1 MPTISAIGAA
11 PRAPS
16 DATEASVNRCAE
28 ITIPCARDLRYSG
41 TRAVVVVE
49 AQPSDIVTETITMI
63 ILAIVAS
70 LGVIAVLCWLLFT
83 LAVFALP
90 FFAAVT
96 LGLWAQ
102 GTGAGILGG
111 VIVGAFAAAVTFG
124 LSQLLLLFVR
134 PAWLKLLILLVFVAP
149 AVVAG
154 YHATFGIVKL
164 TMPSETWQVIF
175 AVVGAVAV
183 GITAFM
189 RLTMMAP
196 PEPAEPGIARAS

>member
-1 MPTISAIGAA
+1 M
-11 PRAPS
+11 
-16 DATEASVNRCAE
+16 NHCAE
-28 ITIPCARDLRYSG
+28 NTIPCSRNLRYSG
-41 TRAVVVVE
+41 PRAVVVVE
-49 AQPSDIVTETITMI
+49 AQPSDIVTETTTMI

-70 LGVIAVLCWLLFT
+70 LGAVAVLCWLLFT

-90 FFAAVT
+90 FFAGVS
-96 LGLWAQ
+96 LGLWVH

-111 VIVGAFAAAVTFG
+111 VIVGALAAAVTFG
-124 LSQLLLLFVR
+124 LFQLLLLFAS
-134 PAWLKLLILLVFVAP
+134 PAWLKLAILVVFVAP

-164 TMPSETWQVIF
+164 TMPSETWQVAF
-175 AVVGAVAV
+175 AVAGAIAV

-196 PEPAEPGIARAS
+196 PGPTEQGMARAS

>member
-1 MPTISAIGAA
+1 
-11 PRAPS
+11 
-16 DATEASVNRCAE
+16 
-28 ITIPCARDLRYSG
+28 LRYSG

-70 LGVIAVLCWLLFT
+70 LGAIAVLCWLLFT

-90 FFAAVT
+90 FFVGVT
-96 LGLWAQ
+96 LGLWAH

-111 VIVGAFAAAVTFG
+111 VIVGTFAAAVTFG
-124 LSQLLLLFVR
+124 LFQVLLLFVR
-134 PAWLKLLILLVFVAP
+134 PIWLKLLILLVFVAP

-175 AVVGAVAV
+175 ALAGAIAV

-196 PEPAEPGIARAS
+196 PGPAKHGIARAS

>member
-90 FFAAVT
+90 FFAAV
-96 LGLWAQ
+96 GS
-102 GTGAGILGG
+102 
-111 VIVGAFAAAVTFG
+111 
-124 LSQLLLLFVR
+124 LSALLLR
-134 PAWLKLLILLVFVAP
+134 P
-149 AVVAG
+149 
-154 YHATFGIVKL
+154 
-164 TMPSETWQVIF
+164 
-175 AVVGAVAV
+175 
-183 GITAFM
+183 
-189 RLTMMAP
+189 
-196 PEPAEPGIARAS
+196 

>member
-1 MPTISAIGAA
+1 
-11 PRAPS
+11 
-16 DATEASVNRCAE
+16 
-28 ITIPCARDLRYSG
+28 
-41 TRAVVVVE
+41 
-49 AQPSDIVTETITMI
+49 MI

-70 LGVIAVLCWLLFT
+70 LGAIAVLCWLLFT

-90 FFAAVT
+90 FFTGVT
-96 LGLWAQ
+96 LGLWAH

-111 VIVGAFAAAVTFG
+111 VIVGSLAAAATFG
-124 LSQLLLLFVR
+124 LFQYLLLFVR
-134 PAWLKLLILLVFVAP
+134 PAWLKLLVLLVFVAP

-175 AVVGAVAV
+175 AVAGAIAV

-189 RLTMMAP
+189 RLTMVAP
-196 PEPAEPGIARAS
+196 LEPAEQGIVRAS